1 MIKFNIVL
9 IAIYI
14 LLRGGINLYIRGLSH
29 LDLLRISVKK
39 YTKSEELIFMLS
51 GFLYIMM
58 WICIVISCVMILF
71 KYL

>member
-1 MIKFNIVL
+1 MIKFTIVL

-58 WICIVISCVMILF
+58 
-71 KYL
+71 